1 MIKDL
6 NTQEIEIL
14 TYLSMHH
21 GMLRCRKDSEEYLVY
36 RKISEKLFDEVT
48 KREGGNKISVNLFNE
63 YLEDSLSRICEI
75 EYIPQRIK
83 QKMKQKQIK

>member
-6 NTQEIEIL
+6 NTTEIEIL

-21 GMLRCRKDSEEYLVY
+21 GMLRCRKDSEEYQVY
-36 RKISEKLFDEVT
+36 KKISEKLFDEVT
-48 KREGGNKISVNLFNE
+48 NREGGNRISLNLFNE
-63 YLEDSLSRICEI
+63 YMEDSLNRICEI

-83 QKMKQKQIK
+83 QKMKQTK